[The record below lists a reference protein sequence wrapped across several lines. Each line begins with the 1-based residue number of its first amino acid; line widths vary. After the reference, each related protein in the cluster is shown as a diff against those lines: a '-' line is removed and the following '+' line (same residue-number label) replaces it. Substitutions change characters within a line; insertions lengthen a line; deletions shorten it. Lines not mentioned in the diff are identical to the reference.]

1 MLVCPMRYYL
11 VEKDQVF
18 AYDNDPLKMMRLKN
32 GQSPI
37 DEPLIIHELKKENPN
52 LLFTDELKKAI
63 SLSDYAFICVPTN
76 FSEESMTFD
85 TTTLETVLHR
95 LFRMNKAI
103 KAVIKSTVPVGFTKR
118 IRQQLKTENIVF
130 SPEFLRE
137 GNSLEDSRYPS
148 M

>member
-11 VEKDQVF
+11 VENDQVF

-76 FSEESMTFD
+76 FSHE
-85 TTTLETVLHR
+85 
-95 LFRMNKAI
+95 
-103 KAVIKSTVPVGFTKR
+103 
-118 IRQQLKTENIVF
+118 
-130 SPEFLRE
+130 
-137 GNSLEDSRYPS
+137 
-148 M
+148 